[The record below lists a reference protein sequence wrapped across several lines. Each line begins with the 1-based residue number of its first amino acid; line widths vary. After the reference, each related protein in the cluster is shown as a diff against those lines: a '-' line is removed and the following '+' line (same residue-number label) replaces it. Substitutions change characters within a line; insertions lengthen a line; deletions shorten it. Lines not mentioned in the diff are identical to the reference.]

1 MRRTSRSTLSLLF
14 LAAIFALLPVAAR
27 AQAQD
32 PDSDPPSRVG
42 RLNYTQGSV
51 SYQVQGDQDW
61 VAADPNRP
69 LTTGDNLWADKDSR
83 GEVHIDSTAVRLSSE
98 TGLSFLNLDDRT
110 VQLQLPQGEIEVH
123 LRQLAAGDAF
133 EIDTPNLAFTLTR
146 PGEYVISTDPNGTST
161 NIVVREGEGQVTGG
175 GDSWNL
181 EAGQQYHFAG
191 TDQLSYQADR
201 SPEFGDF
208 ESWCESRDQRENASV
223 SARYVSRDVDGYYD
237 LDDYGD
243 WSADSDY
250 GQVWY
255 PRNVAAEWVPYHVG
269 HWVYIAPW
277 GWTWVDEEPWGF
289 APFHYGRWVIVGS
302 RWGWVPGPVVERPVY
317 APALVGFVGGGGFSL
332 SVSIGGG
339 FTGVAWFPLGPRDV
353 FVPAYHCSPH
363 YVDVVNVTNT
373 RVIKV
378 TEVRTVYNTVVI
390 NHDVTRVNY
399 TYVNNVHAVTAVSR
413 ETFVNARPV
422 ARDSVHINES
432 DIRNVRVVSNT
443 AIAPTRASY
452 VASTAR
458 VSSARP
464 AVPFS
469 QRPVVANLPP
479 RVPVHQQQGNNNNGF
494 HGFGQQGGQQ
504 NGQQGG
510 QQRNQQNGVNAGNN
524 GHVQPPPTNN
534 AMPAPNNG
542 GRGFDGRPQAS
553 QAPNVNAAPANNRPA
568 NNNAPPSIQGHPQTT
583 QAPSMS
589 AAPANGGSPNNNP
602 PHAVEQQGGNTPQ
615 NNQPAGNSG
624 FRSFGPNGGNRGGSN
639 SGGAS
644 NSGSSSNGGS
654 NGNNSAQPN
663 NNPDRYRFNP
673 PTKAK
678 DDNYDVHPPLNQN
691 NGGGNNGGAQPR
703 AQHEEHQAPRTNSN
717 PPKDNGNKDNKKN

>member
-1 MRRTSRSTLSLLF
+1 MRKSSRSTLSILF
-14 LAAIFALLPVAAR
+14 LAAIFAALPVAAR

-42 RLNYTQGSV
+42 RLNYMQGSV

-61 VAADPNRP
+61 VAADSNRP

-83 GEVHIDSTAVRLSSE
+83 GEVHIDSTAIRLSSE

-161 NIVVREGEGQVTGG
+161 NIVVREGEGQVEGG

-181 EAGQQYHFAG
+181 EPGQQYHFAG
-191 TDQLSYQADR
+191 TDQLSYEADR
-201 SPEFGDF
+201 APDFGDF

-243 WSADSDY
+243 WSSDSDN

-255 PRNVAAEWVPYHVG
+255 PRNVAADWVPYHVG

-302 RWGWVPGPVVERPVY
+302 RWGWVPGPVVVRPVY
-317 APALVGFVGGGGFSL
+317 APALVGFVGGAGFSL
-332 SVSIGGG
+332 SVSIGSG

-353 FVPAYHCSPH
+353 FVPSYRCSPH

-378 TEVRTVYNTVVI
+378 TEVHTVYNTVII
-390 NHDVTRVNY
+390 NHDATHMNY
-399 TYVNNVHAVTAVSR
+399 TYVNNVRAVTAVSR

-422 ARDSVHINES
+422 AHDSVRINET

-458 VSSARP
+458 VSNARP

-469 QRPVVANLPP
+469 QRPVVANLQP
-479 RVPVHQQQGNNNNGF
+479 RVPVHQQPANNNNGF
-494 HGFGQQGGQQ
+494 RGFGQQGGQQ
-504 NGQQGG
+504 SGQPGG
-510 QQRNQQNGVNAGNN
+510 QRGNQQNGFNAGNS
-524 GHVQPPPTNN
+524 GHVQPPTTNN

-542 GRGFDGRPQAS
+542 AANNNPPHAIEGHPQAT
-553 QAPNVNAAPANNRPA
+553 QAPNVNAAPANN
-568 NNNAPPSIQGHPQTT
+568 G
-583 QAPSMS
+583 
-589 AAPANGGSPNNNP
+589 AANNNP
-602 PHAVEQQGGNTPQ
+602 PHTLEQQGSTTPQPTQQ
-615 NNQPAGNSG
+615 NNQPANGNSG
-624 FRSFGPNGGNRGGSN
+624 FRSFGPPNGGNRGGSN
-639 SGGAS
+639 ASGAPNSTDPSGASKSGG
-644 NSGSSSNGGS
+644 

-678 DDNYDVHPPLNQN
+678 DDNYDVHPPLNQRGNNGGDN
-691 NGGGNNGGAQPR
+691 NGGGQPR
-703 AQHEEHQAPRTNSN
+703 AQHEEHQAPKTNSN

>member
-1 MRRTSRSTLSLLF
+1 MRKIARCTLSLIF
-14 LAAIFALLPVAAR
+14 LAALFAALPAVTR
-27 AQAQD
+27 AQD
-32 PDSDPPSRVG
+32 DDPPGRVG
-42 RLNYTQGSV
+42 RLNYMQGSV

-83 GEVHIDSTAVRLSSE
+83 GEVHIDSTAIRLSSE

-123 LRQLAAGDAF
+123 VRQLAAGEAF

-146 PGEYVISTDPNGTST
+146 PGEYLISTDPSGSST
-161 NIVVREGEGQVTGG
+161 NIVVREGEGQVTGA

-181 EAGQQYHFAG
+181 EPGQQYHFAG
-191 TDQLSYQADR
+191 TDQLSYEADAA
-201 SPEFGDF
+201 PDFGDF

-243 WSADSDY
+243 WSSDSDY
-250 GQVWY
+250 GEVWY
-255 PRNVAAEWVPYHVG
+255 PRSVAADWVPYHVG

-289 APFHYGRWVIVGS
+289 APFHYGRWVMLGA
-302 RWGWVPGPVVERPVY
+302 RWGWVPGPVVVRPVY
-317 APALVGFVGGGGFSL
+317 APALVGFVGGGGLSL
-332 SVSIGGG
+332 SVSIGAG

-373 RVIKV
+373 RVIHV
-378 TEVRTVYNTVVI
+378 TEVHNVYNTVVI
-390 NHDVTRVNY
+390 NHDVTHVNY

-413 ETFVNARPV
+413 ETFVGARPV
-422 ARDSVHINES
+422 ARESVHINET

-443 AIAPTRASY
+443 AIAPTRSSY

-458 VSSARP
+458 VSNARP

-479 RVPVHQQQGNNNNGF
+479 RVPVRQQPSNNNGSRN
-494 HGFGQQGGQQ
+494 FGQQGNQQNGQQ
-504 NGQQGG
+504 NGQSRGP
-510 QQRNQQNGVNAGNN
+510 QNGFNAGNN
-524 GHVQPPPTNN
+524 GHVQPPTTNN
-534 AMPAPNNG
+534 AMPATNNG
-542 GRGFDGRPQAS
+542 ARTFDGHPQATQS
-553 QAPNVNAAPANNRPA
+553 PNVNAAPASNGAP
-568 NNNAPPSIQGHPQTT
+568 NNNAPRTIEGHPQAT
-583 QAPSMS
+583 QAPATTS
-589 AAPANGGSPNNNP
+589 APSNNGPQNNNP
-602 PHAVEQQGGNTPQ
+602 PRTLEQQGSNAPRNTQQ
-615 NNQPAGNSG
+615 NNQPNNNNG
-624 FRSFGPNGGNRGGSN
+624 FRSFGPPNGGDRGGSN
-639 SGGAS
+639 PGGAS
-644 NSGSSSNGGS
+644 NNGG
-654 NGNNSAQPN
+654 NGNNGAQPN

-673 PTKAK
+673 PVKAK

-691 NGGGNNGGAQPR
+691 NNSGGQPR
-703 AQHEEHQAPRTNSN
+703 AQHEEHQAPPPKANN
-717 PPKDNGNKDNKKN
+717 PPKDNGNNKDNKNH